1 MEWCSRW
8 ISGQLK
14 LHGGTLSGKKKKKK
28 AKQFEASLVYRVSS
42 RAIQR
47 NPVSG
52 NRKKKKKRQNKSINY
67 IWSFLFLFCFL
78 RQGFFLYVILTVL
91 ELGLLVCIGV
101 GTPETVLTDGC
112 RCLDFNQSSWQ
123 EQQYT
128 CKCWGISL
136 VCILS
141 PLPCHLR
148 VIRSFETIATI
159 DFLGTS
165 CKLWF

>member
-1 MEWCSRW
+1 MVGPCLEKRKRKKQNNSRPAWSTEWVPGLYR
-8 ISGQLK
+8 
-14 LHGGTLSGKKKKKK
+14 GTLSQETG
-28 AKQFEASLVYRVSS
+28 
-42 RAIQR
+42 
-47 NPVSG
+47 
-52 NRKKKKKRQNKSINY
+52 KKKKRQNKSINY

-101 GTPETVLTDGC
+101 GTPETVLTGGC